1 VSKMQNCGRG
11 RGAAIR
17 AAAGL
22 AVVSA
27 GLGGCA
33 DSFMDP
39 SVVGRWEATPAV
51 MPILDRIASIEDDSG
66 QMVETSDPLEADLLP
81 LPQAYRIGPGDQL
94 EVTVYDLIETGQPER
109 YDVVVDPRGAIEL
122 PQLGRLTV
130 TGLTT
135 EEATEVI
142 RNAMK
147 RLVAEPL
154 ASVVARGQRQ
164 QTYNIIGDVQSP
176 GPYFI
181 PRADYRLLEAI
192 TAGGRFD
199 ENVQEIYVIRQ
210 VPLTDDVTGRQPTAT
225 PAQPVQP
232 QDGSN
237 LIDVIDQIAP
247 PADPAPAPQTPPGE
261 PGTQPTTPEAPPPAV
276 PLPGEPT
283 PAPRAEQ
290 PEPMVDLPENQP
302 AATTP
307 QAPEQLPAP
316 EGEGSWIFVNGKWVQ
331 SSRAARSPSTP
342 AAQGENLI
350 TQRVIRIPMRE
361 LIQGKQSVNIII
373 RPGDVIRVPAPPSG
387 LFYVGGQVARPGVYQ
402 LPASGGVTLTRAI
415 IGAGGYGNIAI
426 PERTEL
432 TRIVA
437 HNREAT
443 ILLDGKAI
451 GQKTQPDMW
460 LKPNDVINVGTNWWA
475 LPVAVIRNGFRASY
489 GFGFV
494 LDRNI
499 SNDLFGP
506 PPVNAFGQ

>member
-1 VSKMQNCGRG
+1 MSKMQNCG

-22 AVVSA
+22 AVASV

-39 SVVGRWEATPAV
+39 SVVGRWDPTPTV
-51 MPILDRIASIEDDSG
+51 MPILDRIASIEDDLG
-66 QMVETSDPLEADLLP
+66 DMVETTDPVPADLLP
-81 LPQAYRIGPGDQL
+81 IPQAYRIGPGDQL
-94 EVTVYDLIETGQPER
+94 EVTIYDLIEMGQPER
-109 YDVVVDPRGAIEL
+109 YDIIVDPRGDIEL

-135 EEATEVI
+135 EEATETV

-210 VPLTDDVTGRQPTAT
+210 VPLTDDVTGRLPT
-225 PAQPVQP
+225 PAAPESGKQE
-232 QDGSN
+232 DGSN
-237 LIDVIDQIAP
+237 LLDVIDQIAP
-247 PADPAPAPQTPPGE
+247 PPSGAQP
-261 PGTQPTTPEAPPPAV
+261 QPTEPPPPAV
-276 PLPGEPT
+276 PMPSE
-283 PAPRAEQ
+283 PAPARQPEQ
-290 PEPMVDLPENQP
+290 PAPIVDLPENQP
-302 AATTP
+302 QP
-307 QAPEQLPAP
+307 QSRPVEEVSQPESEP
-316 EGEGSWIFVNGKWVQ
+316 GSWIFVNGKWVQ
-331 SSRAARSPSTP
+331 STRTARQPSTP
-342 AAQGENLI
+342 SAEGQNLI
-350 TQRVIRIPMRE
+350 TQRVIRIPMRD
-361 LIQGKQSVNIII
+361 LLAGKQSVNIVI
-373 RPGDVIRVPAPPSG
+373 RPGDVIRVPAPPAG
-387 LFYVGGQVARPGVYQ
+387 LYYVTGQVARPGVYQ
-402 LPASGGVTLTRAI
+402 LPTTGGVTLMRAVA
-415 IGAGGYGNIAI
+415 GAGGFDNLAI

-432 TRIVA
+432 TRIVG

-451 GQKTQPDMW
+451 GKRTQPDVW
-460 LKPNDVINVGTNWWA
+460 IKPNDVINVGTTWWA

>member
-1 VSKMQNCGRG
+1 MSKMQNCGRG

-22 AVVSA
+22 AVVSV

-39 SVVGRWEATPAV
+39 SVTGRWEATPAV
-51 MPILDRIASIEDDSG
+51 MPILDRIASIEDDAG
-66 QMVETSDPLEADLLP
+66 EMVETTDPVAADLMP

-94 EVTVYDLIETGQPER
+94 EITVYDLIETGQPER
-109 YDVVVDPRGAIEL
+109 YDAVVDPRGAIEL

-210 VPLTDDVTGRQPTAT
+210 VPLTDDVTGRQPTTTT
-225 PAQPVQP
+225 PAQPGP

-247 PADPAPAPQTPPGE
+247 PSSPTPPQDPAAQPA
-261 PGTQPTTPEAPPPAV
+261 QPDAPPPAV
-276 PLPGEPT
+276 PLPSEQPT
-283 PAPRAEQ
+283 APRAEQ
-290 PEPMVDLPENQP
+290 PAPLVDLPENQP
-302 AATTP
+302 AAAP
-307 QAPEQLPAP
+307 QAPQPLPAP

-331 SSRAARSPSTP
+331 SSRTARSPSTP
-342 AAQGENLI
+342 AAEGENLI
-350 TQRVIRIPMRE
+350 TQRVIRIPMRD
-361 LIQGKQSVNIII
+361 LIQGRQSVNIII
-373 RPGDVIRVPAPPSG
+373 RPGDVIRVPAPPMG

-402 LPASGGVTLTRAI
+402 LPATGGVTLMRAI
-415 IGAGGYGNIAI
+415 TGAGGFGNLAI

-451 GQKTQPDMW
+451 GQKTQPDVW